1 MNNHIHKAI
10 IATIADAVRLNAQ
23 ITALVDVYANGVHM
37 VDAEKVRD
45 VKRLLHDNTLR
56 LWDAEA
62 ILGTE
67 SFSSVSAPN
76 AEFTKAVETVLES
89 YDFTHILNASDCVCH
104 GHLEDTVTEVL
115 AGLSW
120 SDYDVVTSDSLEG
133 YITEYLSGVDWNE
146 YDLVTQSEVETKVE
160 DLCDEDRV
168 HDIVDGMISS
178 LEVIIK
184 RAY

>member
-56 LWDAEA
+56 LWDTEA
-62 ILGTE
+62 ILGSE
-67 SFSSVSAPN
+67 SFAGIADPTT
-76 AEFTKAVETVLES
+76 EFNKAVQEALWS
-89 YDFTHILNASDCVCH
+89 IDFSAVVKDAVQEAIN
-104 GHLEDTVTEVL
+104 DTD
-115 AGLSW
+115 W
-120 SDYDVVTSDSLEG
+120 SDHDLVTSDSLEG
-133 YITEYLSGVDWNE
+133 YVTEYLSGVDWNE
-146 YDLVTQSEVETKVE
+146 YDLITESEVDNKVE

-178 LEVIIK
+178 LEVVIK

>member
-76 AEFTKAVETVLES
+76 AEFTKAVESVLES
-89 YDFTHILNASDCVCH
+89 YDFTHILNASDCVCN
-104 GHLEDTVTEVL
+104 GGLEDAVKEVIADL
-115 AGLSW
+115 HW

-133 YITEYLSGVDWNE
+133 YITEHLSGVDWSE
-146 YDLVTQSEVETKVE
+146 YDLVTEDEVDTKIE
-160 DLCDEDRV
+160 DFCDEDKV
-168 HDIVDGMISS
+168 SDIAATMISS
-178 LEVIIK
+178 LEVVI
-184 RAY
+184 RRNF

>member
-10 IATIADAVRLNAQ
+10 IANIADAVRLNAQ

-45 VKRLLHDNTLR
+45 LKRLLHDNALR
-56 LWDAEA
+56 YWDAEA

-67 SFSSVSAPN
+67 SFSSVTAPN

-89 YDFTHILNASDCVCH
+89 YDFTDVIKYAVQ
-104 GHLEDTVTEVL
+104 EAVADTD
-115 AGLSW
+115 W
-120 SDYDVVTSDSLEG
+120 SDHDLVTSDSLNDH
-133 YITEYLSGVDWNE
+133 ITEYLSGVDWNE
-146 YDLVTQSEVETKVE
+146 YDLVTESEVDNKVE

-178 LEVIIK
+178 LEVIVK

>member
-67 SFSSVSAPN
+67 SFSNVTAPN

-89 YDFTHILNASDCVCH
+89 YDFTNVIKDAVQEAVN
-104 GHLEDTVTEVL
+104 DTD
-115 AGLSW
+115 W
-120 SDYDVVTSDSLEG
+120 SDHDLVTSDSLEG

-178 LEVIIK
+178 LEVIVK

>member
-67 SFSSVSAPN
+67 SFSSVTAPN
-76 AEFTKAVETVLES
+76 AEFTKAVESVLES
-89 YDFTHILNASDCVCH
+89 YDFTNVIKDAVQEAVN
-104 GHLEDTVTEVL
+104 DTD
-115 AGLSW
+115 W
-120 SDYDVVTSDSLEG
+120 SDHDLVTSDSLEG

-184 RAY
+184 RTY